1 MMAAINHG
9 IGQMGRW
16 ASMSQLSFVDR
27 QIKLI
32 SQIIQ
37 TLNILFFFESSK
49 SLGTWK
55 SPLSYAYLLKLI
67 PKQIIKALAQ
77 TQ

>member
-1 MMAAINHG
+1 MSKPRRLVACGSDQVTCMMAAINHG

-32 SQIIQ
+32 SQIIR
-37 TLNILFFFESSK
+37 LNILFFFEE
-49 SLGTWK
+49 
-55 SPLSYAYLLKLI
+55 
-67 PKQIIKALAQ
+67 
-77 TQ
+77 

>member
-27 QIKLI
+27 PNQID
-32 SQIIQ
+32 SQIIAV
-37 TLNILFFFESSK
+37 IFF
-49 SLGTWK
+49 
-55 SPLSYAYLLKLI
+55 
-67 PKQIIKALAQ
+67 
-77 TQ
+77 